1 MEEVSDTIGAND
13 DGRYENDF
21 EKLPRYEEEVQP
33 TAEPVAEPALPG
45 GDAENS
51 KSETIF
57 EAPPSASKSQLNVEE
72 APAEK
77 ASAETS
83 AVKGSEGAVC
93 SSCESRCTWLWVDRI
108 CFFFHE

>member
-33 TAEPVAEPALPG
+33 TAEPVAEQALPG

-83 AVKGSEGAVC
+83 DVKGSEGAVC
-93 SSCESRCTWLWVDRI
+93 SSCESRCT
-108 CFFFHE
+108 